1 MRYIDAVASRR
12 NLEDKLARLSELSGD
27 SDETR
32 RELTKSLADKSAH
45 VVARAAAVVGDLGI
59 AELVPELESSL
70 EPFYDAPEKADKGC
84 IAKTAIIKCL
94 AKLDEGNPEV
104 FLRGLHYVQLEPA
117 YGGAVDTAVELRC
130 ESALGLVASGYP
142 DTINELVTALTDKQA
157 PVRLAAVRAL
167 ATTGRS
173 EARSAAAPTKRYSAD
188 EDLQVVSDALESL
201 LVIAPRRSLPLA
213 KRLLDSND
221 EAVAEAAAL
230 ALGGSRC
237 EEAFELL
244 TSRVGDFDFD
254 LPLTQTIF
262 LALSMLR
269 REEAAG
275 VSHRFGGDGTSPS
288 RRERHQSPSRSIATI
303 PKFDN
308 VSIKRW
314 ASARIRRCCWPCVR
328 ESSAPTKTYRIR
340 ADRQAIRRLHD
351 HENSSRLCRG
361 RDDSRLVFRRR

>member
-1 MRYIDAVASRR
+1 MAGRR
-12 NLEDKLARLSELSGD
+12 NLEDKLARLSELSSDGD
-27 SDETR
+27 SDEAR
-32 RELTKSLADKSAH
+32 RELTRSLADKSAH

-59 AELVPELESSL
+59 AELASELESSL
-70 EPFYDAPEKADKGC
+70 EPFYDEPEKTDKGC

-94 AKLDEGNPEV
+94 AKLDEGSPEV

-167 ATTGRS
+167 AATGRS
-173 EARSAAAPTKRYSAD
+173 EVEALLRYKTLLGD

-201 LVIAPRRSLPLA
+201 LVITPRRSLPLA

-221 EAVAEAAAL
+221 EAVAGAAAL

-244 TSRVGDFDFD
+244 TSHVGDFDFD

-269 REEAAG
+269 REESMAFLIDSAA
-275 VSHRFGGDGTSPS
+275 T
-288 RRERHQSPSRSIATI
+288 
-303 PKFDN
+303 
-308 VSIKRW
+308 
-314 ASARIRRCCWPCVR
+314 
-328 ESSAPTKTYRIR
+328 AP
-340 ADRQAIRRLHD
+340 
-351 HENSSRLCRG
+351 
-361 RDDSRLVFRRR
+361 RRRAENVIKALAIHRYDPKVRQRLDKALGKRKDKLVLLALCAREFGANDDV

>member
-1 MRYIDAVASRR
+1 MAGRR
-12 NLEDKLARLSELSGD
+12 NLEDKLARLSELSSDGD
-27 SDETR
+27 SDEAR
-32 RELTKSLADKSAH
+32 RELTRSLADKSAH

-59 AELVPELESSL
+59 AELASELESSL
-70 EPFYDAPEKADKGC
+70 EPFYDEPEKTDKGC

-94 AKLDEGNPEV
+94 AKLDEGSPEV

-167 ATTGRS
+167 AATGRS
-173 EARSAAAPTKRYSAD
+173 EVEALLRYKTLLGD

-201 LVIAPRRSLPLA
+201 LVITPRRSLPLA

-221 EAVAEAAAL
+221 EAVAGAAAL

-244 TSRVGDFDFD
+244 TS
-254 LPLTQTIF
+254 Q
-262 LALSMLR
+262 ALLHDSDNPKGISKL
-269 REEAAG
+269 
-275 VSHRFGGDGTSPS
+275 RFGAKNAESMES
-288 RRERHQSPSRSIATI
+288 VSYQHSCNNAARSCIFTPATVTFSDELA
-303 PKFDN
+303 K
-308 VSIKRW
+308 K
-314 ASARIRRCCWPCVR
+314 
-328 ESSAPTKTYRIR
+328 
-340 ADRQAIRRLHD
+340 ADHTPLGG
-351 HENSSRLCRG
+351 EETNSLQ
-361 RDDSRLVFRRR
+361 

>member
-1 MRYIDAVASRR
+1 MRYIGAVASRKT
-12 NLEDKLARLSELSGD
+12 LENKLARLSELSGD
-27 SDETR
+27 EDADEAR
-32 RELTKSLADKSAH
+32 RELTRSLADKSAH
-45 VVARAAAVVGDLGI
+45 VVARAAAVVGELGI
-59 AELVPELESSL
+59 AELAPELESSL
-70 EPFYDAPEKADKGC
+70 EPFYDEPEKTDKGC

-94 AKLDEGNPEV
+94 AKLDEGSPEV
-104 FLRGLHYVQLEPA
+104 FLRGLHHVQLEPA

-142 DTINELVTALTDKQA
+142 DTVNELVTALTDQQA

-167 ATTGRS
+167 AATGRS
-173 EARSAAAPTKRYSAD
+173 EVEALLRYKTLLGD

-244 TSRVGDFDFD
+244 ISRVGDFDFD

-269 REEAAG
+269 REE
-275 VSHRFGGDGTSPS
+275 
-288 RRERHQSPSRSIATI
+288 SIAFLIDLAATAPRRRAENVI
-303 PKFDN
+303 KALAIHRYDPKVRQRLDKALGKRKDKLVLLALCAREFGANDN
-308 VSIKRW
+308 V
-314 ASARIRRCCWPCVR
+314 
-328 ESSAPTKTYRIR
+328 
-340 ADRQAIRRLHD
+340 
-351 HENSSRLCRG
+351 
-361 RDDSRLVFRRR
+361 